1 MFSGG
6 RETVYWEQISSRY
19 LKKKQKI
26 DQNIVTESRESKWSV
41 RINFSPIHLCH
52 QKKDSWKY
60 TQQWSNITEKNGDR
74 LMKVHK
80 FSFLILFCCE
90 FIKLSLF

>member
-6 RETVYWEQISSRY
+6 RETVHWEQISSRY

-26 DQNIVTESRESKWSV
+26 DQNIVTESRESKLSV

-52 QKKDSWKY
+52 QKKDS
-60 TQQWSNITEKNGDR
+60 
-74 LMKVHK
+74 
-80 FSFLILFCCE
+80 
-90 FIKLSLF
+90 